1 MNHNFLKLYQKKL
14 SSNMLKFVR
23 KSLSGK
29 SLTEKNGLSELLTN
43 GKEVCI
49 SNSINGKEIYSQIW
63 YTEKNFP
70 LKYHNGR
77 KIGSQISLTEK
88 NCDFKNI

>member
-1 MNHNFLKLYQKKL
+1 M
-14 SSNMLKFVR
+14 SKFVR
-23 KSLSGK
+23 KGLSGK

-49 SNSINGKEIYSQIW
+49 SNSINGKKIYSQISL
-63 YTEKNFP
+63 TEKNVTP
-70 LKYHNGR
+70 KYLNGK

-88 NCDFKNI
+88 NCDFKNLY